1 MSQDHF
7 DFIIIG
13 GGSAGYAA
21 ARTAKEV
28 NERVAIVDAAEEL
41 GGLCI
46 LKGCMP
52 SKTLIHAAHVLH
64 NAQRGAEFG
73 LDIPSAK
80 VDMKKLHARKLEIIK
95 EFADY
100 RQGQLES
107 DRFTLIREHA
117 RFIDAKTIELSSGRK
132 LTADRFMI
140 ATGSTIHTPPI
151 DGLDSVPCW
160 TSDEVL
166 DLDFVPKKIIV
177 LGGGAIACELAQF
190 LSRIGSEVIQ
200 IQRSEHILSGFPD
213 EAAEAIEKQFRNEGI
228 QLYTGTQLQSV
239 THDGSEFTATFDS
252 ADGTQTVKASYLVN
266 ALGRKPNT
274 QSLGLDTAGVTTKRS
289 GHIECNEHQQTS
301 NPIIYAGGDVA
312 GPHEIVHIAIRQGET
327 AARHATGRS
336 VSPLGYDGML
346 MVVFTDPQIAIV
358 GPSVEELKSRGITI
372 ASADYPFDD
381 HGKSILM
388 GEKVGYVRVHADA
401 KTGQVLGAEC
411 VGPEGGEL
419 AHSMAVAVRLKAKV
433 QDLIHV
439 DWYHPTLAEIW
450 SYPLEDIAEEIS
462 G

>member
-1 MSQDHF
+1 MPEDHF
-7 DFIIIG
+7 DFIVIG

-28 NERVAIVDAAEEL
+28 KDRVAIIDAAEEL

-52 SKTLIHAAHVLH
+52 SKTLIHSAHVLH

-73 LDIPSAK
+73 LEIPSAK
-80 VDMKKLHARKLEIIK
+80 VDMKKLHQRKLEIIK

-107 DRFTLIREHA
+107 DRFTLIRERA
-117 RFIDAKTIELSSGRK
+117 RFIDEKTIELSSGRK
-132 LTADRFMI
+132 ITADRFMI
-140 ATGSTIHTPPI
+140 ATGSTVHTPSI
-151 DGLDSVPCW
+151 QGLNEAPCW

-166 DLDFVPKKIIV
+166 DLDFVPDKIIV

-190 LSRIGSEVIQ
+190 LKRIGSEVIQ
-200 IQRSEHILSGFPD
+200 IQRSNHILSGFPD

-228 QLYTGTQLQSV
+228 QLHTGTQLKSV
-239 THDGSEFTATFDS
+239 THDGTQFTATFDS
-252 ADGTQTVKASYLVN
+252 ADGIQSIQAPYLVN

-274 QSLGLDTAGVTTKRS
+274 YSLNLEAAGVKLKKS
-289 GHIECNEHQQTS
+289 GHIDCDKNQQTS

-312 GPHEIVHIAIRQGET
+312 GPHEIVHIAIRQGEV
-327 AARHATGRS
+327 AARHATGRA
-336 VSPLGYDGML
+336 VNPLGYDGLL

-358 GPSVEELKSRGITI
+358 GPSVEDLESRGIKVV
-372 ASADYPFDD
+372 SADYPFDD

-388 GEKVGYVRVHADA
+388 GEKVGYVRVHANA
-401 KTGQVLGAEC
+401 ATGQVLGAEC

-419 AHSMAVAVRLKAKV
+419 AHSMAVAVRLNAKV

-450 SYPLEDIAEEIS
+450 SYPLEDIAEEIQ